1 MKFDFSFDERI
12 AKRYTEQRAHP
23 PAIAAQIGSA
33 IAQEIGT
40 GKKLLEIGIGNGRIG
55 LPVAAA
61 GCQVVGM
68 DLSANMLA
76 EASTLRTESGLPKA
90 AAKALQLYQADMHQ
104 LPMAANVVDAV
115 LTVHVLHL
123 ATDWQQVI
131 AEGTRVLRSGG
142 LFIQGEDWV
151 DPQSVFGRLRDE
163 LRNRAIALNPGMKP
177 PAAGISKESAL
188 AGHGGTDFSEKVVAE
203 WTTWLSPQERLEM
216 IENRMDNESWF
227 LPQPVFDL
235 LIPQLHQ
242 YAAETWSDLSEKQP
256 VKRRFQLKI
265 ARGAW

>member
-23 PAIAAQIGSA
+23 PEIAAQIGDA
-33 IAQEIGT
+33 LAQEIGS

-55 LPVAAA
+55 LPIAAA

-76 EASTLRTESGLPKA
+76 EAAMLASETDATEA
-90 AAKALQLYQADMHQ
+90 ELQLYQADMHQ

-131 AEGTRVLRSGG
+131 AEGTRVLRPGG

-151 DPQSVFGRLRDE
+151 DPQSVFGQLRDA
-163 LRNRAIALNPGMKP
+163 LRNKAMALNPGMKP

-188 AGHGGTDFSEKVVAE
+188 AKHGATDFSEKVIAE
-203 WTTWLSPQERLEM
+203 WTTWLSPQERLAA

-242 YAAETWSDLSEKQP
+242 YAAETWSDLSEKLP

-265 ARGAW
+265 AQGDW